1 MSFESKHYRN
11 KNNEITIIE
20 IFNKNSLA
28 RIVLNQGASL
38 DALMLKGTEIV
49 KNLNPLTYKDTY
61 ASAILFPFANRIKD
75 GQYTYKNK
83 QCQLTINEPQRNN
96 AIHGLLY
103 NKVFEIEEEVLNNNE
118 AKLVLAYKETKKSLG
133 FPYSYKV
140 QLEYNLTENNLSL
153 KANFTNTS
161 NSPFPFTYGW
171 HPYFYSE
178 NLSKSTLHFN
188 STQRVVFNDQMI
200 FKGLQ
205 NLQKEEDFPIE
216 NKVLD
221 NCYKLNDNKVLFS
234 TPKYQLEISTTSK
247 EIYLQIYTPPIDNF
261 IAIEPVS
268 GVSDSFNNKFGLKEL
283 NPQETYSVKWDLK
296 IISHQ

>member
-1 MSFESKHYRN
+1 MSFQSKHYIN
-11 KNNEITIIE
+11 KNNKIEVIE
-20 IFNKNSLA
+20 IFNKNSFA

-38 DALMLKGTEIV
+38 DVLMLKSTEVV
-49 KNLNPLTYKDTY
+49 KNLNPLSYKETY

-75 GQYTYKNK
+75 GKYIYKNK
-83 QCQLTINEPQRNN
+83 RFQLSINEPQRNN

-103 NKVFEIEEEVLNNNE
+103 NKVFEIEEKTLNINE
-118 AKLVLAYKETKKSLG
+118 AKLVLAYNETKTSLG

-140 QLEYNLTENNLSL
+140 QLEYILTDNNLSL
-153 KANFTNTS
+153 TAHFTNTS
-161 NSPFPFTYGW
+161 DCSFPFTYGW

-200 FKGLQ
+200 FKELQ
-205 NLQKEEDFPIE
+205 NLKKEESFSIE

-221 NCYKLNDNKVLFS
+221 NCYKLNDNKVLFT

-247 EIYLQIYTPPIDNF
+247 ENYLQIYTPQIDNF

-268 GVSDSFNNKFGLKEL
+268 GVSDSFNNNISLKEL
-283 NPQETYSVKWDLK
+283 NPQETYSVKWDLE
-296 IISHQ
+296 IITHQ